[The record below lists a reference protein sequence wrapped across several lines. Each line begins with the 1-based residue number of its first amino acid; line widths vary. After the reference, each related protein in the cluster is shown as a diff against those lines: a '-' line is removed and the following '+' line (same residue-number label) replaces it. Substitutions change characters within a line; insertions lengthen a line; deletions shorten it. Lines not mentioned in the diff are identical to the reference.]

1 MNHISQT
8 VMIHKEKVAR
18 REIGVLT
25 ANKIT
30 SRQYK
35 IIAPANPEKPI
46 KYVRKTVDY
55 TIFDDLGHGVKS
67 IGTPKSKKGGS
78 QSSIHSS
85 GASSVGSGLISAVV
99 GPAPTTKPPTPP
111 QVGRTE

>member
-25 ANKIT
+25 ANKST
-30 SRQYK
+30 NRQYK

-46 KYVRKTVDY
+46 KYLRKPIDY
-55 TIFDDLGHGVKS
+55 TS
-67 IGTPKSKKGGS
+67 RS
-78 QSSIHSS
+78 
-85 GASSVGSGLISAVV
+85 LIYFTSLNFVIIQFV
-99 GPAPTTKPPTPP
+99 FSF
-111 QVGRTE
+111 

>member
-1 MNHISQT
+1 LQERGIIYPNLLSDLVSCDHLENHHNEFDFGMQT

-25 ANKIT
+25 ANKTT

-46 KYVRKTVDY
+46 KYVRKPIDY
-55 TIFDDLGHGVKS
+55 TGKFFYDFV
-67 IGTPKSKKGGS
+67 
-78 QSSIHSS
+78 
-85 GASSVGSGLISAVV
+85 A
-99 GPAPTTKPPTPP
+99 
-111 QVGRTE
+111 